1 MDGDDITALPPAS
14 RARRGIG
21 FVPEDMGIFADL
33 TVEENMVLAAVSG
46 PIDSARLDWVFSAF
60 PPLKTFWK
68 SEAGNLSGGQKQML
82 SIARAMV
89 EERRLYLID
98 EPTKG
103 LAPAIISTMA
113 RALKDLKDQGA
124 SVLLV
129 PVLVIV
135 GFLAIGAPSS
145 WLTLTV
151 SGLAMGMMIF
161 IMASGLTLV
170 FGLMDVINFGHGAFI
185 SGGAFVGVSVL
196 LALGGWTGAP
206 SLVLNVAA
214 ILLAVIAAMTVT
226 GALGWG
232 FERVIVRPVYGAHLK
247 QILVTVGGLIVIEQ
261 MIHVVWGPDEI
272 YLTRPETLK
281 GAVTF
286 AGAAVEKYRLLAVVV
301 GLALFIAMRL
311 VLRRTKIGL
320 IVRAGVENGEMV
332 QALGYRLRLVFV
344 GVFIAGSALAGL
356 GGVMWGLYQEVI
368 TAGMGEEMMI
378 LVFIVVIIGGLG
390 SVEGAF
396 IGALLVGLMQNYVAF
411 LEPKLALVSN
421 IGLMTVILMWRP
433 QGMLPVVKA
442 K

>member
-1 MDGDDITALPPAS
+1 MSSA
-14 RARRGIG
+14 
-21 FVPEDMGIFADL
+21 PEHKPTFADVTL
-33 TVEENMVLAAVSG
+33 SERIGTAA
-46 PIDSARLDWVFSAF
+46 PFL
-60 PPLKTFWK
+60 
-68 SEAGNLSGGQKQML
+68 
-82 SIARAMV
+82 
-89 EERRLYLID
+89 LI
-98 EPTKG
+98 
-103 LAPAIISTMA
+103 
-113 RALKDLKDQGA
+113 
-124 SVLLV
+124 
-129 PVLVIV
+129 PVLVV
-135 GFLAIGAPSS
+135 LGFVAIGAPSS

-151 SGLAMGMMIF
+151 SGLAMGTMIF

-185 SGGAFVGVSVL
+185 SVGAFVGISVL
-196 LALGGWTGAP
+196 MTLGGWTEAP
-206 SLVLNVAA
+206 SLALNMGAV
-214 ILLAVIAAMTVT
+214 LLAVIAAMAVT
-226 GALGWG
+226 GVLGWG
-232 FERVIVRPVYGAHLK
+232 FERIIVRPVYGAHLK
-247 QILVTVGGLIVIEQ
+247 QILITVGGLIVIEQ
-261 MIHVVWGPDEI
+261 LIHVVWGPEEI
-272 YLTRPETLK
+272 FFTRPETLK

-286 AGAAVEKYRLLAVVV
+286 GGAAVEKYRLLAVVV
-301 GLALFIAMRL
+301 GIALFVAMRM

-332 QALGYRLRLVFV
+332 EALGYRLRMVFI

-396 IGALLVGLMQNYVAF
+396 IGALLVGLLQNYVAF

-421 IGLMTVILMWRP
+421 IALMTAILLWRP